1 MSNKYPIPNME
12 NYTPAALVELIAGE
26 RENKKRAE
34 FYEGLYRQRL
44 NATRDPAQT
53 AIESDNFIGN
63 YRVSQQ
69 ERIDTEA
76 VKAAF
81 SRDEL
86 IAKGFLKVIDI
97 EYLNINPR
105 PQPVQALKP

>member
-1 MSNKYPIPNME
+1 MSNKYPIPSMD
-12 NYTPAALVELIAGE
+12 NYTPEALIELIAGE
-26 RENKKRAE
+26 RENQKRAK

-44 NATRDPAQT
+44 DATRDPAQP

-76 VKAAF
+76 VRAAF

-86 IAKGFLKVIDI
+86 IQRGFLKVTDI
-97 EYLNINPR
+97 TTLNINPR
-105 PQPVQALKP
+105 PQPVQNLRP